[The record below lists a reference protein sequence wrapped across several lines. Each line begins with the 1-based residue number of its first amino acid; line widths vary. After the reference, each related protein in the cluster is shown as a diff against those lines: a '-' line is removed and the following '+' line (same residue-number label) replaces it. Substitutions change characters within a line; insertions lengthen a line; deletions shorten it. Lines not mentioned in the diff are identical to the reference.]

1 MTEAMTPRERF
12 VEAIRSLR
20 EHDDGTWD
28 VPAAVRQ
35 AAEAFA
41 DTECANTDDCDG
53 RWPHDHAACRAALL
67 REIGL
72 G

>member
-1 MTEAMTPRERF
+1 
-12 VEAIRSLR
+12 
-20 EHDDGTWD
+20 
-28 VPAAVRQ
+28 VRQ

-41 DTECANTDDCDG
+41 DAECYARFSFEERYEFEG
-53 RWPHDHAACRAALL
+53 AKKHDHAACRAALL